1 MIQLSGITKTFP
13 GKRPGESLRVL
24 DRVDLAIPAG
34 QIFGIIGRS
43 GAGKS
48 TLLRTINLLERP
60 TAGRVVV
67 GGTDLTALDARGLET
82 ARRSIGM
89 VFQHFN
95 LLSSRTVLG
104 NVALPLELQGKRRGE
119 ILAEVQPL
127 LELVG
132 LADKRDAYPATLS
145 GGQKQRVG
153 IARGLASRPRVLL
166 LDEVTSAL
174 DPETTRQILALLA
187 DINRRLGLT
196 MVLITHEMAVIKALC
211 DRVAVLEAGRIVE
224 EGDVAELFACPR
236 HPVTQGFVEA
246 ELGLELPTDLAVRL
260 VDGPEAA
267 GADALLRV
275 TFRGPAANR
284 PVIAQIAREAGAD
297 LNIVFARVEHVRER
311 PVGVMVVE
319 VAGGPEARERVMARL
334 EALGLGVEVK
344 GHVAPAR

>member
-1 MIQLSGITKTFP
+1 MIQLSGIEKTFS
-13 GKRPGESLRVL
+13 GKRPGETLRVL
-24 DRVDLAIPAG
+24 AGIDLEIAQG
-34 QIFGIIGRS
+34 EIFGIIGRS

-60 TAGRVVV
+60 TRGRVVV
-67 GGTDLTALDARGLET
+67 EGVDLTALDPRGLET

-104 NVALPLELQGKRRGE
+104 NVALPLELQGRRRQE
-119 ILAEVQPL
+119 ILAEVMPL

-196 MVLITHEMAVIKALC
+196 MVLITHEMAVIRALC
-211 DRVAVLEAGRIVE
+211 DRVAVIEAGRIVE
-224 EGDVAELFACPR
+224 QGDVAELFTTPR
-236 HPVTQGFVEA
+236 HPVTRSFVEA
-246 ELGLELPTDLAVRL
+246 ELGLELPTDLTLRL
-260 VDGPEAA
+260 VEGPAA
-267 GADALLRV
+267 EGADALLRV
-275 TFRGPAANR
+275 TFRGPAANE
-284 PVIAQIAREAGAD
+284 PVIARIAREAGTD

-319 VAGGPEARERVMARL
+319 VAGGPEVRDRVVARL
-334 EALGLGVEVK
+334 RSLGLGVEVK
-344 GHVAPAR
+344 GHVVPAH

>member
-1 MIQLSGITKTFP
+1 MIELSGIEKIFR
-13 GKRPGESLRVL
+13 GGGRDSAVQALAGIDLEVRSGE
-24 DRVDLAIPAG
+24 
-34 QIFGIIGRS
+34 IFGIIGRS

-48 TLLRTINLLERP
+48 TLLRIVNLLERP
-60 TAGRVVV
+60 SAGRVVV
-67 GGTDLTALDARGLET
+67 DGVDLTALDRRGLET

-104 NVALPLELQGKRRGE
+104 NVALPLELQGRKKPE
-119 ILAEVQPL
+119 ILAEVVPL

-132 LADKRDAYPATLS
+132 LEGKRDAYPAMLS

-196 MVLITHEMAVIKALC
+196 MMLITHEMAVIKALC
-211 DRVAVLEAGRIVE
+211 DRVAVIDAGRIVE
-224 EGDVAELFACPR
+224 QGDVADLFAAPR
-236 HPVTQGFVEA
+236 HPVTKSFVEA
-246 ELGLELPTDLAVRL
+246 ELGLELPTDLTLRL
-260 VDGPEAA
+260 VDGPGAEQ
-267 GADALLRV
+267 ADALLRV
-275 TFRGPAANR
+275 TFRGPAADE
-284 PVIAQIAREAGAD
+284 PVITRIAREVGAD

-319 VAGGPEARERVMARL
+319 VAGGPVARDRVTARL
-334 EALGLGVEVK
+334 QALGLGVEVT
-344 GHVAPAR
+344 GHVVPAR